1 MPPDEVKR
9 IGMIFREIVAS
20 QKPFERLE
28 NVNLHKDGRLVALE
42 TSGVPIFDTNGDFV
56 GYRGIDRDI
65 TGRRK
70 AEEKN
75 Q

>member
-1 MPPDEVKR
+1 MPPDEAKR
-9 IGMIFREIVAS
+9 VRAIFRDTAAS

-28 NVNLHKDGRLVALE
+28 NVNLHKDGRLVVLE
-42 TSGVPIFDTNGDFV
+42 TSGVPIFDETGNFS

-65 TGRRK
+65 TGRK
-70 AEEKN
+70 KTEEKI